1 MMAAQLIAAHN
12 AAMECYRRAMIGEQT
27 FEGRREN
34 LAQANKLSRT
44 YATLLEALNRHRGK
58 GQQKV
63 TVEHVHVHSGGQA
76 VVGVVATPGG
86 GDRTKSED
94 QPRDQKSRIWS
105 AAEAKAET
113 MIPIGSD
120 TVGDPDRFRSL
131 ADLREM
137 LMALPATGEDNGHV
151 ALLMRRCDGGRREV
165 LERIGLMPE
174 AGIPG
179 DAWVRAAQP
188 KRDMQIA
195 VMQKDVAELIANG
208 QPLTLFGDC
217 LILDL
222 DLSAGNLPAGSRLR
236 VGSATLEVTPE
247 PHNGCRKFRARFGDD
262 ALRFVS
268 VRELRHRNLRGIYM
282 CVAEGGE
289 VKTGDPVDVMFR
301 PRLRAADVELV
312 SAHAPADP
320 SEHAKV

>member
-1 MMAAQLIAAHN
+1 
-12 AAMECYRRAMIGEQT
+12 
-27 FEGRREN
+27 
-34 LAQANKLSRT
+34 
-44 YATLLEALNRHRGK
+44 
-58 GQQKV
+58 
-63 TVEHVHVHSGGQA
+63 
-76 VVGVVATPGG
+76 
-86 GDRTKSED
+86 
-94 QPRDQKSRIWS
+94 
-105 AAEAKAET
+105 

-137 LMALPATGEDNGHV
+137 LMALPAAREDKGHV

-188 KRDMQIA
+188 KHDMQIA

-236 VGSATLEVTPE
+236 VGSAILEVTPE

-268 VRELRHRNLRGIYM
+268 ARELRHRNLRGIYM

-301 PRLRAADVELV
+301 PSAPGGRCRASLRACSGRHERTRKRGQGSQLFARSCR
-312 SAHAPADP
+312 SARWSAVRSPTPCRVPRPNATSWRAWP
-320 SEHAKV
+320 PRRERCWTV